1 MMLSFGSR
9 KQLLSS
15 SNWSNVALNGSMG
28 SYSPFP
34 DEVPSALCWIAEM
47 MSTYHGSGAK
57 HSPSIPSCFQSIPC
71 VSPASEP
78 AIGVKS
84 DPGNTRAL
92 PSDPEREELKG
103 ALIAAQEAAA
113 TQILLEVC
121 LPFEKEQV
129 SDNDL
134 NALREVRCQV
144 CSVLHQMFI
153 ADPGLA
159 KLVHFQGYPSEL
171 LAVTVAGIPS
181 MHICL
186 DFIPELLGQ
195 PQLSKQIFAI
205 QLTSQLCLQFA
216 LPKSLSVAR
225 LAVNFM
231 STLLSVLSGVRWVEF
246 YNATTPCLANI
257 CTAFPP
263 MYDDSTSLLIQIGR
277 IAHSR
282 LASTGKRPH
291 LVLSSHCS
299 MAQKHLLEGVSVSK
313 DTSQDQALIALVE
326 GTFASIVKNASFT
339 RGVA

>member
-1 MMLSFGSR
+1 MLPQYNYGSLVVLIVR
-9 KQLLSS
+9 EDDLIVDPLIILRPQSLQ
-15 SNWSNVALNGSMG
+15 
-28 SYSPFP
+28 
-34 DEVPSALCWIAEM
+34 

-78 AIGVKS
+78 CNRVKS

-92 PSDPEREELKG
+92 PSDPERRSLRGPYSCPGGCSHSDPSRSLSSIRERTSRTIG
-103 ALIAAQEAAA
+103 
-113 TQILLEVC
+113 ILFGCVEM
-121 LPFEKEQV
+121 V

-339 RGVA
+339 RGVS